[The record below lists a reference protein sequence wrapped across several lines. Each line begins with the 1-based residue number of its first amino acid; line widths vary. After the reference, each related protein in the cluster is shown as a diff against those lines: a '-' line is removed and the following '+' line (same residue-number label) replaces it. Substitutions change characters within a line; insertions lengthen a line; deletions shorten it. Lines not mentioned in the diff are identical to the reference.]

1 MPSVKVERERNS
13 LVEVAEEVCSTTS
26 NRRRGKETAWWNDRV
41 KKVVEKKKNK
51 AFKRSFK
58 KVEEEE
64 VVMILAHPEAPL
76 LAMDLLPVMD
86 LHQGSEAEV
95 LAHADLPL
103 GVLLL
108 HTLEGLVDLASGDRP
123 HLITGDLCL
132 LQECTLPT
140 T

>member
-1 MPSVKVERERNS
+1 MMNIGTLTGRVEDIMDLMDERRVDVLGLS
-13 LVEVAEEVCSTTS
+13 EIKW
-26 NRRRGKETAWWNDRV
+26 RG
-41 KKVVEKKKNK
+41 
-51 AFKRSFK
+51 SSMS

-76 LAMDLLPVMD
+76 LAMGPLPDMD
-86 LHQGSEAEV
+86 PRQGSEAEV

-123 HLITGDLCL
+123 HLITGDQCL